1 MFPRDF
7 RFYLASRFCA
17 GTAMTM
23 MRAAIAWHVF
33 DLSHS
38 AFHLG
43 LVGLVQFIPALS
55 LVLVGG
61 AVADTYDRRRII
73 MAAQSLA
80 VTAAIV
86 LFVATYRGVA
96 TLPLLYGTVMFIAIA
111 AAFDNPARAALL
123 PTIVPREMFPRAVTI
138 SSTNQALAFITGP
151 TLCGLVIA
159 SAGIGTVYAVY
170 GILIL
175 GSIIGVSLL
184 HQRPHNGERR
194 AVSLHAI
201 REGLRFVR
209 RQQIVLGCMTLD
221 MFAVI
226 FGGAT
231 ALLPIYANE
240 ILQVGP
246 RGYGLLTS
254 SLEIGAL
261 LTSLA
266 LMTARPIRRAGNAL
280 LMAVGGFGIATIVFG
295 LSRWFPLSIAA
306 YMAAGVADQ
315 ISVVMRS
322 TAIQLST
329 PDELRGRVS
338 SVNFLF
344 IGASNQLGAVES
356 GFVAALTNATFSV
369 VSGGVG
375 CLIVLAIVA
384 LTMPELRRYRIDH
397 RN

>member
-80 VTAAIV
+80 FTAAIV

-184 HQRPHNGERR
+184 HLRPHNGERR